1 MSDLIKNADLDIIG
15 FEAINTDFVLQQDLN
30 QEVRTKLEKLKVN
43 FLP

>member
-1 MSDLIKNADLDIIG
+1 MSDLIKNEALDIIG

-30 QEVRTKLEKLKVN
+30 QEIKTKLAKLKVK